1 MHHGRSD
8 LVSFLGA
15 ISVNRDKVPIC
26 FQQSIKV
33 LLEHF
38 RTDGGFVAN
47 LHSKVDNRKVAEPPW
62 NQRQTKRSYCRMVY
76 IYILQHFKCPDP
88 KSRNRLRFS
97 IEEELKLRN
106 EGGFIG
112 RIVYIGGK
120 FESIQDRQLVTPLSQ
135 RGLVGLDLQALY
147 G

>member
-1 MHHGRSD
+1 M
-8 LVSFLGA
+8 
-15 ISVNRDKVPIC
+15 
-26 FQQSIKV
+26 
-33 LLEHF
+33 
-38 RTDGGFVAN
+38 
-47 LHSKVDNRKVAEPPW
+47 
-62 NQRQTKRSYCRMVY
+62 
-76 IYILQHFKCPDP
+76 QHFKCPDP